1 VLRRYGYTLLL
12 LALVHGCAPIESFSL
27 KHLESAQAGSTAR
40 FFYPSQGGKVEG
52 HLIRPYGN
60 GRFPL
65 LVLLHGHST
74 IYVGGTRVLPEAERL
89 SAELCY
95 ASLAISLPGYGNSSV
110 PGKNYNRE
118 LIKKIVLDGISRV
131 RELPWVDGNRI
142 VLYGFSRGA
151 VFAATMASQ
160 IPTLRGLVLHSG
172 AYDLP
177 LLYRESP
184 SSLVRA
190 SLNPE
195 EQANPPLFSILPE
208 VADWIAP
215 TLILHGGKDSLIP
228 TNQSVLLSDR
238 LRALGKPHRSV
249 LFPDAGHRLPLNGVT
264 EEISSFLAA
273 QIGSMCGQ

>member
-1 VLRRYGYTLLL
+1 MLRRHGYALLFV
-12 LALVHGCAPIESFSL
+12 ALFYGCASIELISL
-27 KHLESAQAGSTAR
+27 KHLESAQAGAAVR
-40 FFYPSQGGKVEG
+40 FYYPSQGGAVEG
-52 HLIRPYGN
+52 YLIRPHGN
-60 GRFPL
+60 GPFPL

-74 IYVGGTRVLPEAERL
+74 IYVGATRVLPLAERL

-110 PGKNYNRE
+110 PGKNYDRE
-118 LIKKIVLDGISRV
+118 LIKKVVLDGIAKT

-142 VLYGFSRGA
+142 MLYGFSRGA
-151 VFAATMASQ
+151 VFAATMANQ
-160 IPTLRGLVLHSG
+160 IPALRGLVLHSG

-195 EQANPPLFSILPE
+195 DQDTPPLFSILPE

-215 TLILHGGKDSLIP
+215 TLILYGGKDPLIP
-228 TNQSVLLSDR
+228 ANQSVLLSDR

-249 LFPDAGHRLPLNGVT
+249 LFPDAGHRLPLSGVT
-264 EEISSFLAA
+264 TEISSFLAA
-273 QIGSMCGQ
+273 EVGSMCGR